1 MADLRGKV
9 VVVTGASR
17 GIGKGIAMGMGE
29 AGATVYVTGR
39 STASQPGALPGTIE
53 DTAALVTQRGGRGI
67 AARCDH
73 RVDAEA
79 QALFERVV
87 REQGRIDILV
97 NNALATPDMQT
108 LWGGG
113 RFWETPLALWD
124 ELMTVGLRSHYVATR
139 LAAPTM
145 IAQGAG
151 LVINV
156 ASHAAGGPGKSE
168 KSRVVLPYSVG
179 KAALHRL
186 TNDMAVELRDR
197 NVAVLE
203 VWPPATKIEAVMAQ
217 PAMFGD
223 LSGWREPVYT
233 GRVLAALASAGEW
246 MARSGE
252 TLVIEDLARGFGI
265 DPAAG

>member
-17 GIGKGIAMGMGE
+17 GIGKGIAVAMGE
-29 AGATVYVTGR
+29 AGATVYITGR
-39 STASQPGALPGTIE
+39 STQAHRGRLPGTIE
-53 DTAALVTQRGGRGI
+53 ETAALVTKRGGQGL

-73 RVDAEA
+73 RVDSDAEA
-79 QALFERVV
+79 VFERVA
-87 REQGRIDILV
+87 REQGRLDILV
-97 NNALATPDMQT
+97 NNALATPAMET

-113 RFWETPLALWD
+113 RFWETPLDLWD
-124 ELMTVGLRSHYVATR
+124 ELMQVGLRSHYVATR

-156 ASHAAGGPGKSE
+156 ASHAAGTGKSA
-168 KSRVVLPYSVG
+168 KSRVALPYSVG

-197 NVAVLE
+197 NVAVVE
-203 VWPPATKIEAVMAQ
+203 VWPPATKIEAVLAQ
-217 PAMFGD
+217 PEMFGD
-223 LSGWREPVYT
+223 LSAWREPVYT
-233 GRVLAALASAGEW
+233 GRALAALAARGDW
-246 MARSGE
+246 MSRTGE
-252 TLVIEDLARGFGI
+252 TIVVEDLAREFAI
-265 DPAAG
+265 DPAAP

>member
-9 VVVTGASR
+9 MVVTGASR
-17 GIGKGIAMGMGE
+17 GIGKGIALGMGE

-39 STASQPGALPGTIE
+39 STREHPGALPGTVE
-53 DTAALVTQRGGRGI
+53 ETAAGVTERGGHGI

-73 RVDAEA
+73 RDDA
-79 QALFERVV
+79 QVRALFERVT
-87 REQGRIDILV
+87 REQEQLDVLV
-97 NNALATPDMQT
+97 NNALASPEMRM

-113 RFWETPLALWD
+113 RFWEIPVALWD
-124 ELMTVGLRSHYVATR
+124 DLLDVGLRSHYVATR

-145 IAQGAG
+145 IAHGSG

-156 ASHAAGGPGKSE
+156 ASHSAGTGKSA

-186 TNDMAVELRDR
+186 TSDMSVELHDR
-197 NVAVLE
+197 GIAVLE
-203 VWPPATKIEAVMAQ
+203 VWPPATKIEAVLADR
-217 PAMFGD
+217 ALFGD

-233 GRVLAALASAGEW
+233 GRALAALVARGEW

-252 TLVIEDLARGFGI
+252 TLVIEDLARQFGI
-265 DPAAG
+265 DPAAP

>member
-9 VVVTGASR
+9 VVVTGSSR
-17 GIGKGIAMGMGE
+17 GIGKGIALGMGE

-39 STASQPGALPGTIE
+39 STSRDPGSLPGTIE
-53 DTAALVTQRGGRGI
+53 ETAALVSERGGRGI

-73 RVDAEA
+73 RKDADAE
-79 QALFERVV
+79 ALFERVV

-97 NNALATPDMQT
+97 NSALATPDMQT

-113 RFWETPLALWD
+113 KFWETPLALWD
-124 ELMTVGLRSHYVATR
+124 ELMSVGLRSHYVATR

-145 IAQGAG
+145 IAQGSG
-151 LVINV
+151 LVIDV
-156 ASHAAGGPGKSE
+156 ASHAAGTGKSA

-186 TNDMAVELRDR
+186 TNDMAVELRER
-197 NVAVLE
+197 NVAVIE

-217 PAMFGD
+217 PGMFGD

-233 GRVLAALASAGEW
+233 GRVLAALAAEGRW

-252 TLVIEDLARGFGI
+252 TFVIEDLARDFAI
-265 DPAAG
+265 DPAKA